1 MTLTGEITLD
11 IQVISPADLKLVVTA
26 SPWPYYAGR
35 LIHVAAFAYLKP
47 WAEYADLIPCPFCR
61 VKFYVNDEL
70 VAEKRADGLGYA
82 GIAIKPTADVT
93 VKVVGEWP

>member
-1 MTLTGEITLD
+1 MTLTSEITLS
-11 IQVISPADLKLVVTA
+11 IQVISPADLKLIVTA

-35 LIHVAAFAYLKP
+35 LIHIAAFAYLKP

-61 VKFYVNDEL
+61 MKFYVDDEL
-70 VAEKRADGLGYA
+70 VKDTKADALGYA
-82 GIAIKPTADVT
+82 GIAIKPAGDVN